1 MKNVFSLDSPL
12 IQTLSFVFDLILVN
26 MLYILCCIPVVTIGA
41 ARAALYTCGNLW
53 AEKDDAGA
61 TTFLKAFFKN
71 LKTATPVWLI
81 LLAVG
86 AFLVWDV
93 WLLSVNSIPVEWL
106 LWVLIAV
113 PLVAYVIVAQSKGYG
128 GQVPIAV
135 AFSPDGEVTSITA
148 MSNSETPGLGSR
160 IAEESYI
167 GQYVGKP
174 AAALDASEVDLI
186 SGATISSKAAL
197 SAFNIATTVFE
208 EVQNG

>member
-1 MKNVFSLDSPL
+1 M
-12 IQTLSFVFDLILVN
+12 
-26 MLYILCCIPVVTIGA
+26 
-41 ARAALYTCGNLW
+41 
-53 AEKDDAGA
+53 
-61 TTFLKAFFKN
+61 
-71 LKTATPVWLI
+71 
-81 LLAVG
+81 
-86 AFLVWDV
+86 
-93 WLLSVNSIPVEWL
+93 
-106 LWVLIAV
+106 
-113 PLVAYVIVAQSKGYG
+113 
-128 GQVPIAV
+128 

-174 AAALDASEVDLI
+174 ATALDASEVDLI

>member
-1 MKNVFSLDSPL
+1 MSNETSAAKQP
-12 IQTLSFVFDLILVN
+12 LSF
-26 MLYILCCIPVVTIGA
+26 MPVVVLVTICVVAGILLGLVHQVTAPLA
-41 ARAALYTCGNLW
+41 AAQVEAKAQATYAALVPEAASFEELETSVEGCTAALRAVDGSGN
-53 AEKDDAGA
+53 
-61 TTFLKAFFKN
+61 
-71 LKTATPVWLI
+71 
-81 LLAVG
+81 AVG
-86 AFLVWDV
+86 
-93 WLLSVNSIPVEWL
+93 
-106 LWVLIAV
+106 
-113 PLVAYVIVAQSKGYG
+113 YVIVAQSKGYG

-174 AAALDASEVDLI
+174 ATALDASEVDLI